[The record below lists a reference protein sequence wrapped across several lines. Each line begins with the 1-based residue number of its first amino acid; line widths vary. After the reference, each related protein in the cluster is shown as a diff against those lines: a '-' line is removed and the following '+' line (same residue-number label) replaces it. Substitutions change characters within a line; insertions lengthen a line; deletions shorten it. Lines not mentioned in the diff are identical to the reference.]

1 VKGEIYMEDFEF
13 FEYSPTYRQMMILQ
27 ALNENVS
34 VQSEIALK
42 AGIVPSLVNKY
53 LKDLHDKGLVEKN
66 GGRYKLTNGGLVQL
80 NYLRLAYFSEI
91 SQMYK
96 SIELKFQDIFLKLSG
111 KRDIAIYGAGIVGQ
125 MIERLITS
133 RSSFNVLSF
142 IDDDDEKIGTKI
154 DGIPVVP
161 LDAVLQVDAVIIASF
176 KNAEEMSKKAL
187 SKRLRNVYSVEFSD
201 NKMRLVWR
209 G

>member
-1 VKGEIYMEDFEF
+1 MEDFEF

-53 LKDLHDKGLVEKN
+53 LKDLLDKGLVEKD
-66 GGRYKLTNGGLVQL
+66 GGRYKLTNAGLVQL

-111 KRDIAIYGAGIVGQ
+111 KRDITIYGAGIVGQ

>member
-1 VKGEIYMEDFEF
+1 VRGEVYMADFEF

-27 ALNENVS
+27 ALNENIS

-53 LKDLHDKGLVEKN
+53 LKDLLEKGLVEKDS
-66 GGRYKLTNGGLVQL
+66 GRYKLTNKGLVQL

-91 SQMYK
+91 SQLYK

-111 KRDIAIYGAGIVGQ
+111 KRDIAIYGAGVVGQ

-133 RSSFNVLSF
+133 RPSFNVLSF
-142 IDDDDEKIGTKI
+142 IDDNKEKIGTKI
-154 DGIPVVP
+154 DGIPVIS

-176 KNAEEMSKKAL
+176 KNAEIMTKKAL
-187 SKRLRNVYSVEFSD
+187 SRRLRNVYSVEFSD
-201 NKMRLVWR
+201 NKLKLIWR